1 MNAASLPQSAFGLPG
16 PASASADAGP
26 GAANPAVSLPECL
39 ALCAAM
45 AGRPVSAASLCAGL
59 SMEDGELTP
68 QSTSLAAERAGL
80 VLEALTASHI
90 EQALAAG
97 DHIIVKTGRTHS
109 LIHFTP
115 QRIQHLSPQAEG
127 PVLRED
133 IARPDVLRLVQQA
146 TQAWRI
152 GTRQLAHAPDT
163 ELEDKPDRYAWLRRS
178 VLAQWRTYAWVGVSS
193 LVANGLVILTS
204 FYSMQ
209 VYDRVIPNN
218 AFATLWA
225 LSIGVALIYFFDLI
239 MRVLRAYMIDHA
251 GKKLDFEI
259 SSRLFGQVLGLR
271 LANRPASA
279 GVFANHLNDFE
290 SIRDFFT
297 SLTLTAVIDFP
308 FVFLYLAAIAF
319 MGGHLVWVPLLIM
332 PLMLGLA
339 LALQGPIDRA
349 VRTSMQASAQ
359 KHGMLIEVLAGI
371 ETVKLTA
378 SEGVFQGAWERAVRS
393 IAQASMKSKL
403 ISTTGLSVVN
413 FMQSISSVVLM
424 IVGVYLISQQQLSM
438 GGLIACSILTSRA
451 LAPCSQLA
459 SLLSRWKQTHIS
471 MDTVAQI
478 FQRPVE
484 RPAGKSF
491 LVRDAIEGSVELREV
506 SFAHAGSALPA
517 LTNVSLRIQAGERV
531 AIIGRSGSGKST
543 LAKLVA
549 GLYEPSSGAVLVG
562 GADTR
567 QLDPQQLRRAI
578 GCVPQDPFLFNGT
591 VRENIAYG
599 GEASD
604 DAALLEAA
612 RQSGVDEFVKV
623 HPQGYDMPV
632 GERGCRLSG
641 GQRQAVV
648 LARAL
653 LSAHSLLL
661 LDEPSS
667 SLDHVAEQFLRERL
681 KTRTPGETLMLV
693 THRLGMLDLVDRV
706 IVMHGGQVVIDGP
719 RDAVLQQLNGAP
731 AAPTRQAA
739 AG

>member
-1 MNAASLPQSAFGLPG
+1 MNAVPSLDGSLPA
-16 PASASADAGP
+16 
-26 GAANPAVSLPECL
+26 CL
-39 ALCAAM
+39 AMCAGL
-45 AGRPVSAASLCAGL
+45 AGRPASAASLSAGL
-59 SMEDGELTP
+59 ALHDGELSFDGA
-68 QSTSLAAERAGL
+68 QRAAERAGL
-80 VLEALTASHI
+80 AL
-90 EQALAAG
+90 QALESAGIEAALASG
-97 DHIIVKTGRTHS
+97 DHFIVRNGSTHA
-109 LIHFTP
+109 LIHMRGHEATLMEP
-115 QRIQHLSPQAEG
+115 GAEASSAPRTLDREELLAQLRSAQA
-127 PVLRED
+127 
-133 IARPDVLRLVQQA
+133 
-146 TQAWRI
+146 AWCVRSLY
-152 GTRQLAHAPDT
+152 LANAPDT
-163 ELEDKPDRYAWLRRS
+163 ELQEPEDRYAWLRRS

-251 GKKLDFEI
+251 GKKLDFGI
-259 SSRLFGQVLGLR
+259 SSRLFEQAVGMR
-271 LANRPASA
+271 LSHRPASA

-297 SLTLTAVIDFP
+297 SLTLTTVIDFP
-308 FVFLYLAAIAF
+308 FVFVYLAAIAF

-332 PLMLGLA
+332 PLMLA
-339 LALQGPIDRA
+339 IAWALQGPIDRA

-359 KHGMLIEVLAGI
+359 KHGMLIEVIAGI

-378 SEGVFQGAWERAVRS
+378 SEGGFQGTWERAVRT

-403 ISTTGLSVVN
+403 ISTTGMSVVN
-413 FMQSISSVVLM
+413 FLQSISSVVLM
-424 IVGVYLISQQQLSM
+424 IVGVYLISMQQLSM

-459 SLLSRWKQTHIS
+459 SLLSRWKQTRIS
-471 MDTVAQI
+471 MDTVAQV

-491 LVRDAIEGSVELREV
+491 MVRDAIDGSVELREV
-506 SFAHAGSALPA
+506 SFAHAGNPMPA
-517 LTNVSLRIQAGERV
+517 LSNVSLRIQAGERV

-543 LAKLVA
+543 LAKLIA
-549 GLYEPSSGAVLVG
+549 GLFEPASGAVLVG

-591 VRENIAYG
+591 LRENIAYG
-599 GEASD
+599 CAVPD
-604 DAALLEAA
+604 DAALLTAA
-612 RQSGVDEFVKV
+612 QQAGVDEFAKV

-632 GERGCRLSG
+632 GERGSRLSG

-653 LSAHSLLL
+653 VNPRSVLL

-681 KTRTPGETLMLV
+681 KQPRPGETVVLI

-706 IVMHGGQVVIDGP
+706 IVMHAGQIVMDGP
-719 RDAVLQQLNGAP
+719 RDTVMQQLKGGAP
-731 AAPTRQAA
+731 AQPAVRAT
-739 AG
+739 AGA

>member
-1 MNAASLPQSAFGLPG
+1 M
-16 PASASADAGP
+16 
-26 GAANPAVSLPECL
+26 
-39 ALCAAM
+39 
-45 AGRPVSAASLCAGL
+45 
-59 SMEDGELTP
+59 
-68 QSTSLAAERAGL
+68 
-80 VLEALTASHI
+80 
-90 EQALAAG
+90 
-97 DHIIVKTGRTHS
+97 
-109 LIHFTP
+109 
-115 QRIQHLSPQAEG
+115 
-127 PVLRED
+127 
-133 IARPDVLRLVQQA
+133 
-146 TQAWRI
+146 
-152 GTRQLAHAPDT
+152 
-163 ELEDKPDRYAWLRRS
+163 
-178 VLAQWRTYAWVGVSS
+178 
-193 LVANGLVILTS
+193 ANGLVILTS

-225 LSIGVALIYFFDLI
+225 LSIGVALIYVFDLI

-259 SSRLFGQVLGLR
+259 SSRLFEQVLGLR

-332 PLMLGLA
+332 PLMLGIA
-339 LALQGPIDRA
+339 IALQGPIDRA

-413 FMQSISSVVLM
+413 FLQSISSVVLM
-424 IVGVYLISQQQLSM
+424 IVGVYLISEQQLSM

-459 SLLSRWKQTHIS
+459 SLLSRWKQTRIS

-491 LVRDAIEGSVELREV
+491 LVRDAIDGSVELREV
-506 SFAHAGSALPA
+506 SFAHAGSVMPA

-531 AIIGRSGSGKST
+531 AVIGRSGSGKST
-543 LAKLVA
+543 LAKLIA
-549 GLYEPSSGAVLVG
+549 GLYEPASGAVLVG

-567 QLDPQQLRRAI
+567 QLDPQQLRRSI

-599 GEASD
+599 CEATD
-604 DAALLEAA
+604 DAALLEAS
-612 RQSGVDEFVKV
+612 RQAGVDEFVKV
-623 HPQGYDMPV
+623 HPQGYDMAV

-653 LSAHSLLL
+653 VSPHSLLL

-681 KTRTPGETLMLV
+681 KQRIPGETLMLI

-706 IVMHGGQVVIDGP
+706 IVMHGGQVALDGP
-719 RDAVLQQLNGAP
+719 RDAVMQQLQGGQ
-731 AAPTRQAA
+731 AAPTRHA
-739 AG
+739 AGG

>member
-1 MNAASLPQSAFGLPG
+1 M
-16 PASASADAGP
+16 PASASFEA
-26 GAANPAVSLPECL
+26 CL
-39 ALCAAM
+39 ALCASM
-45 AGRPVSAASLCAGL
+45 AGRPTSPQALGAGL
-59 SMEDGELTP
+59 AMEQGRLSANACER
-68 QSTSLAAERAGL
+68 AAERAGMRL
-80 VLEALTASHI
+80 SPLPMGEAVP
-90 EQALAAG
+90 ALAEGDALIVSEHGGFMVLCKAPAG
-97 DHIIVKTGRTHS
+97 FVR
-109 LIHFTP
+109 L
-115 QRIQHLSPQAEG
+115 RPQAQGMPAVE
-127 PVLRED
+127 PLEVSAIE
-133 IARPDVLRLVQQA
+133 RLSAQEVWRVQPKD
-146 TQAWRI
+146 
-152 GTRQLAHAPDT
+152 LPHAPDT
-163 ELEDKPDRYAWLRRS
+163 ELPEVVDRYAWLRRS
-178 VLAQWRTYAWVGVSS
+178 VLAQWRTYMWVGVSS

-225 LSIGVALIYFFDLI
+225 LSIGVGLIYFFDLI

-259 SSRLFGQVLGLR
+259 SSRLFEQVLGLR
-271 LANRPASA
+271 LVNRPASA

-332 PLMLGLA
+332 PLMLGIA

-378 SEGVFQGAWERAVRS
+378 SEGVFQGTWERAVRS

-413 FMQSISSVVLM
+413 FLQSISSVVLM
-424 IVGVYLISQQQLSM
+424 IAGVYLISMQQLSM

-459 SLLSRWKQTHIS
+459 SLLSRWKQTRIS

-491 LVRDAIEGSVELREV
+491 LVRDTIDGSVELHDV
-506 SFAHAGSALPA
+506 NFAHAGSALPA
-517 LTNVSLRIQAGERV
+517 LTHLSLRIQAGERV

-612 RQSGVDEFVKV
+612 RQAGVDEFVKV

-653 LSAHSLLL
+653 IRPRQLLL

-681 KTRTPGETLMLV
+681 KTRIPGETLMLI

-719 RDAVLQQLNGAP
+719 RDAVLQQLKGSPPAP
-731 AAPTRQAA
+731 VQAA
-739 AG
+739 AGARP

>member
-1 MNAASLPQSAFGLPG
+1 MTAGPPLDGSLPA
-16 PASASADAGP
+16 
-26 GAANPAVSLPECL
+26 CL
-39 ALCAAM
+39 ALCAGL
-45 AGRPVSAASLCAGL
+45 AGRPASAASLSAGL
-59 SMEDGELTP
+59 ALHDGELSFDGA
-68 QSTSLAAERAGL
+68 QRAAERAGL
-80 VLEALTASHI
+80 ALQPLNSADIETALASGDHFIVRNGPAHALIYRRGREATLVEPGDGTAATQRLLPAEELTAQLRAA
-90 EQALAAG
+90 QA
-97 DHIIVKTGRTHS
+97 
-109 LIHFTP
+109 
-115 QRIQHLSPQAEG
+115 
-127 PVLRED
+127 
-133 IARPDVLRLVQQA
+133 
-146 TQAWRI
+146 AWRV
-152 GTRQLAHAPDT
+152 RLLSLAHAPDT
-163 ELEDKPDRYAWLRRS
+163 ELPEAEDRYAWLRRA

-225 LSIGVALIYFFDLI
+225 LSIGVAIIYFFDLI

-259 SSRLFGQVLGLR
+259 SSRLFQQAMGMR
-271 LANRPASA
+271 LSHRPASA

-297 SLTLTAVIDFP
+297 SLTLTTVIDFP
-308 FVFLYLAAIAF
+308 FVFVYLAAIAF
-319 MGGHLVWVPLLIM
+319 MGGHLVWVPVLIM
-332 PLMLGLA
+332 PLMLGIA
-339 LALQGPIDRA
+339 WALQGPIDRA

-359 KHGMLIEVLAGI
+359 KHGMLIEVIAGI

-378 SEGVFQGAWERAVRS
+378 SESVFQGAWERAVRT

-413 FMQSISSVVLM
+413 FLQSISSVVLM
-424 IVGVYLISQQQLSM
+424 IVGVYLISTQQLSM

-459 SLLSRWKQTHIS
+459 SLLSRWKQTRIS

-491 LVRDAIEGSVELREV
+491 LVRDSIEGSVELREV
-506 SFAHAGSALPA
+506 SFAHAGSPLPA
-517 LTNVSLRIQAGERV
+517 LAQVSLHIQPGERV

-543 LAKLVA
+543 LAKLIA
-549 GLYEPSSGAVLVG
+549 GLYEPSNGAVLVG

-599 GEASD
+599 CETPD
-604 DAALLEAA
+604 DAALLKAA
-612 RQSGVDEFVKV
+612 QQAGVDEFVKV

-632 GERGCRLSG
+632 GERGSRLSG

-653 LSAHSLLL
+653 ISPRSVLL

-681 KTRTPGETLMLV
+681 KAAHAGETLLLI

-706 IVMHGGQVVIDGP
+706 IVMHNGQVLMDGP
-719 RDAVLQQLNGAP
+719 RDAVMHKLKGGAP
-731 AAPTRQAA
+731 AQPAVRAT
-739 AG
+739 AGA